1 MMPSFLTQT
10 GYGSEIVQ
18 ASYEY
23 DDNTNTVDIKINWN
37 GREVSGL
44 LSDDQITDIEAA
56 CYDHERKLALIEK
69 VNAANDKLAD
79 LFKEAA

>member
-18 ASYEY
+18 VSYDY
-23 DDNTNTVDIKINWN
+23 DDDTNTVDMKINWN

-56 CYDHERKLALIEK
+56 CYDHERKLIEK